1 MSEIYIML
9 CCVSA
14 CVYVALCACIGI
26 CFVVVS
32 VCVCV
37 GSGVGEHIA
46 AQGHAATAC
55 MCKPSAHQP
64 VVLYSDRPAFV
75 VPACI
80 SQHKRYGDSSWHLAD
95 GTIAGMALL
104 LI

>member
-1 MSEIYIML
+1 MSEICIML

-32 VCVCV
+32 ICVCV
-37 GSGVGEHIA
+37 GSGMGAHIA

-64 VVLYSDRPAFV
+64 LILYWSLLAFPSKSGASTAV
-75 VPACI
+75 GIWRMPLLWE
-80 SQHKRYGDSSWHLAD
+80 WHCC
-95 GTIAGMALL
+95 
-104 LI
+104 